1 MFDFEL
7 SQKRNQSFAIVNF
20 IKCFYNMVAISA
32 TFDDDCSRCLV
43 PQLR

>member
-7 SQKRNQSFAIVNF
+7 SQMEKQSFAIVNF
-20 IKCFYNMVAISA
+20 IKCFYNIVAISV